1 MRWRIPVQMQVEAR
15 IEASS
20 LAGSDAPAGM
30 PFDREDVPALA
41 RDVEALCEGLKC
53 ARPAQI
59 LHTAEFAIRIH
70 APGGWF
76 AARKATLA
84 LGWPLMQLLD
94 ADEVRAALALAL
106 TGARVAPGALEGG
119 DDARAAGRVGRV
131 VLARTL
137 SRLELAAAI
146 AREDWLAPWTLRA
159 RREPAPPARALGEL
173 RARIEQRGRGGW
185 QPLLDRI
192 AVDSPAGRRIDALG
206 GPTLAG
212 GSHRSAAAALYWE
225 GLSERVWTALEAP
238 FDALLAPAWAQCHAA
253 AAQARE
259 RTRELSALRR
269 EGVIGIESLIELAGL
284 LESLAGARAAHP
296 IWREA
301 YARERRPEIALALA
315 RTLIEIDPPRARLA
329 LERLAAATHS
339 LAAEAQALLD
349 TLPVPP
355 VPRAP

>member
-1 MRWRIPVQMQVEAR
+1 MQVDAR

-20 LAGSDAPAGM
+20 LVGTGAPAGM
-30 PFDREDVPALA
+30 PFDREDVPALT
-41 RDVEALCEGLKC
+41 RDVDALCEGLKC
-53 ARPAQI
+53 SKPAQI
-59 LHTAEFAIRIH
+59 LHTAEFAIRMH

-84 LGWPLMQLLD
+84 LGWPLMQVLD

-106 TGARVAPGALEGG
+106 TGARVVPGALDGG
-119 DDARAAGRVGRV
+119 DDARVVGRVGRV

-137 SRLELAAAI
+137 SRLETAAQI
-146 AREDWLAPWTLRA
+146 GREDWLAPWTRRA
-159 RREPAPPARALGEL
+159 RREAAPPTRAFGEL

-192 AVDSPAGRRIDALG
+192 PVDHPTGRRIDALG

-225 GLSERVWTALEAP
+225 GLAERVWTALEAP
-238 FDALLAPAWAQCHAA
+238 FDALLAPAWADCHAA
-253 AAQARE
+253 HADARE
-259 RTRELSALRR
+259 RSKALSALRR
-269 EGVIGIESLIELAGL
+269 DGHIDLAQLIELGDL
-284 LESLAGARAAHP
+284 LEHLAGARAAHP

-315 RTLIEIDPPRARLA
+315 RTLIEVDPPRARAA
-329 LERLAAATHS
+329 LERLAAATHP
-339 LAAEAQALLD
+339 LAAQAQALLD
-349 TLPVPP
+349 TRPLGDE
-355 VPRAP
+355 

>member
-1 MRWRIPVQMQVEAR
+1 MKVEAR

-20 LAGSDAPAGM
+20 LVGSDVPAGM
-30 PFDREDVPALA
+30 PLDRADVPALA
-41 RDVEALCEGLKC
+41 RDVDSLCEGLKC
-53 ARPAQI
+53 AKPAQI
-59 LHTAEFAIRIH
+59 LHTAEFAIRMH

-84 LGWPLMQLLD
+84 LGWPLLQVLD

-106 TGARVAPGALEGG
+106 TGARVVPGALEGG
-119 DDARAAGRVGRV
+119 DDGRAAGRVGRV

-137 SRLELAAAI
+137 ARLEVAAVI
-146 AREDWLAPWTLRA
+146 GRDDWLRPWSLRA
-159 RREPAPPARALGEL
+159 RRESVPPGRALAEL
-173 RARIEQRGRGGW
+173 RVRIEQRGRGGW
-185 QPLLDRI
+185 QPLLDQI
-192 AVDSPAGRRIDALG
+192 AADAPAGRRIDALG

-225 GLSERVWTALEAP
+225 GLSERLWTALETP
-238 FDALLAPAWAQCHAA
+238 FDALLAPAWAQCHASG
-253 AAQARE
+253 AQARE

-269 EGVIGIESLIELAGL
+269 EGVIGTESLIELAGL

-315 RTLIEIDPPRARLA
+315 RTLIEIDPERARAALARLA
-329 LERLAAATHS
+329 SAAHP
-339 LAAEAQALLD
+339 LAAEALALLD
-349 TLPVPP
+349 TLPANP
-355 VPRAP
+355 VS